1 VSAAQSW
8 AVSWSAVAVLGTC
21 AVLLHRMG
29 THGHHLPA
37 WSHPWLSRLL
47 IIGMFTG
54 GCAVALTALGIYVLG
69 AERWATGLAGGA
81 GTGAARDAAIVA
93 GLFLLTTVIIGL
105 VWVPAP
111 EIAWFAL
118 ALPFVAA
125 LSGGHLHG
133 ILTVLPVIQW
143 CQAIAHWIGG

>member
-8 AVSWSAVAVLGTC
+8 AVSWSAVAVLGVC
-21 AVLLHRMG
+21 GVFIHRMR
-29 THGHHLPA
+29 THGDRLPG
-37 WSHPWLSRLL
+37 WFHPQLSRLM

-54 GCAVALTALGIYVLG
+54 GCAVALTALGAWVLG
-69 AERWATGLAGGA
+69 AELWVTGLAGGA
-81 GTGAARDAAIVA
+81 GSPAAHDVAVVA
-93 GLFLLTTVIIGL
+93 GVFLLLTVIIGL

-118 ALPFVAA
+118 GLPFVAA

-133 ILTVLPVIQW
+133 ILTVLPVVAW
-143 CQAIAHWIGG
+143 CQEIAHWIGG